1 MEDEKCYTP
10 QKHSLRDFFLFFFN
24 AIVSPAHNYVAVSFF
39 FSSSSSLPS
48 FYLFSF
54 SLSFSHSSS
63 TLFPPFSFFFFFF
76 FSSFSP
82 YILLRPLFPPPPYS
96 YGFYLNVII
105 SMKITFCQ
113 KYILLSLFNFCC
125 SVTQSCPTLC
135 DTMDCCTI
143 AFTVL

>member
-1 MEDEKCYTP
+1 MKNVIL
-10 QKHSLRDFFLFFFN
+10 HRNIISGIFLIFFLMQQFLLH
-24 AIVSPAHNYVAVSFF
+24 IIMQLYLSFF

-82 YILLRPLFPPPPYS
+82 YILLLPLFPPPPYS